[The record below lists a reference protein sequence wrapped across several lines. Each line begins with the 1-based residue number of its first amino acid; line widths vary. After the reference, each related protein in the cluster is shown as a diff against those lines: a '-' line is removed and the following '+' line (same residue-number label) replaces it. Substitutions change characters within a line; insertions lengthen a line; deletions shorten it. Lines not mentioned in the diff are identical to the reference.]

1 MYLTLPVHH
10 DDVGRKKMSKCR
22 TSHRYSAGR
31 NGQVAPCFCTDAD
44 RQLRSCGESKNRS
57 KLDFPGQQ
65 WTRSLTINASPS
77 SSIVA
82 KKVTK
87 CARHGMDM
95 YFNMSN
101 AHLYA
106 VGIMLLQPFKVWL
119 TRRNIQ
125 RSHIRIHIS
134 LTSARSFSRVSVQC
148 NVCR

>member
-1 MYLTLPVHH
+1 MMS
-10 DDVGRKKMSKCR
+10 VGRRCPSVAHLTGTVQEGTVKWLRVFARMLTGSWGIAENRR
-22 TSHRYSAGR
+22 TDQSSIS
-31 NGQVAPCFCTDAD
+31 
-44 RQLRSCGESKNRS
+44 LE
-57 KLDFPGQQ
+57 PGQQ

-101 AHLYA
+101 AHIYA